1 MSNENNS
8 RPAGRDELDI
18 DRLIRSIRSTEQQPE
33 QPALQRSAQT
43 RQESAPVSGEGETG
57 SVQQTEAPAIHLAQP
72 ERPLTRQ
79 EREDRDPGI
88 QQMRSQ
94 IQSIMAAWGD
104 QPEASAPV
112 SVQAPEPAPRREQ
125 ERTSEWKIP
134 EIVLPP
140 VEEEPNRKTELPKDW
155 QKAPEGEPEEE
166 PRQRRQRPSLNE
178 RLAFLRNRR
187 EERQEAAPPV
197 ETSQPEP
204 EPSEAAGRPEPEQ
217 PRREPE
223 ETDAALSQPEQ
234 AGERERQAFA
244 QGQVITLRL
253 HRSAPEQSPE
263 EHRIFDQ
270 EEDDALEAMLADNAR
285 EFRARQE
292 AEQAAAEKAAAEQ
305 AAERAAAEQAAAE
318 RAAAEKAAA
327 EQTAAEKVAAEQA
340 AAEKAAAEAE
350 TEQPG
355 TAEPEAPLRTE
366 AEAPFQVLTLNL
378 RRPETRTEEE
388 PAPQQIFDQ
397 EREEEL
403 PEEPVL
409 PEQPEAPEEPVLR
422 EQPEAPEEPV
432 LPEQP
437 EAPEEPVLREQPE
450 APEQPVLR
458 EQPEAPEEPVL
469 REQPE
474 APEEPVLPEQPE
486 KSEQS
491 PRQGQTG
498 PAFQVLTLRLN
509 RSADRPE
516 GEKPSHRAVEQEQED
531 EELEAMLA
539 AHAGPAVEKPQM
551 EIVPAELPAQAEEP
565 EQEASPEEPEQTAD
579 GEPSPARPEEEP
591 ETAQTPAEEE
601 QPAENTDTPDAQ
613 PDEETEEDW
622 EEGVADESLLERPD
636 RGPGLVQRLAAL
648 AVGLLQRPKKQ
659 TEPEDA
665 DYEEKT
671 PSQPKRPDKVVE
683 LPQEKSN
690 PLQRK
695 LEEVEE
701 RANDFADSMFQGD
714 SEEAAEEEKLHRKAE
729 RYIPGTDEER
739 EPRRRPKPVKEKKA
753 PVRRAPDTSPKEL
766 SRIFYSSWKSG
777 KGRLPFQLML
787 ALTLILLSAL
797 AGGDLPFVQIPALTE
812 NPKLAGILLTVGL
825 AGACAL
831 GLDTLLEG
839 IFQLF
844 RGRPGLNT
852 LASIG
857 VLLTLADGVWFSV
870 LGREGPLPFCGFAA
884 LSLWSVAWGNCRKKQ
899 GLYLSCQMAAAVSH
913 PQRLTLD
920 QGKWD
925 NKGTF
930 IKETGTTKGFGS
942 QMQEPDGA
950 QQVYRYAAPVMIAAC
965 LIFGILAAVGQR
977 GVGQLVWNWS
987 VIFVLATPLAATL
1000 AYGVPYT
1007 KLVKRLNRSGVILAG
1022 WEGADSMKG
1031 EAGIAITDSDLFP
1044 EGYVQFN
1051 GIKNFGQVS
1060 LEKLTGCTA
1069 SVMREMDTGLAKI
1082 FDDLIRTQGGFYRR
1096 VDDLKAGEGGFSGL
1110 IRGDQVL
1117 VGNADY
1123 MKLMGV
1129 PLQQGYQ
1136 VRNAVFCVINGELQ
1150 GIFALNYSLAHSIQP
1165 ALNALIHGHVNPILA
1180 TRDFNITPTM
1190 LRQRFRLPA
1199 DRMEYP
1205 PMDRRQL
1212 LSAKGQPHN
1221 ETLGALIYR
1230 EGLGACTDAIL
1241 GGRRLRM
1248 VVRLNTI
1255 LAVAASVV
1263 GALLGF
1269 YLTLMGAYHSLS
1281 PLNILFFLV
1290 MWLVPILLVSNGV
1303 DKF

>member
-1 MSNENNS
+1 
-8 RPAGRDELDI
+8 
-18 DRLIRSIRSTEQQPE
+18 
-33 QPALQRSAQT
+33 
-43 RQESAPVSGEGETG
+43 
-57 SVQQTEAPAIHLAQP
+57 
-72 ERPLTRQ
+72 
-79 EREDRDPGI
+79 
-88 QQMRSQ
+88 
-94 IQSIMAAWGD
+94 
-104 QPEASAPV
+104 
-112 SVQAPEPAPRREQ
+112 
-125 ERTSEWKIP
+125 
-134 EIVLPP
+134 
-140 VEEEPNRKTELPKDW
+140 
-155 QKAPEGEPEEE
+155 
-166 PRQRRQRPSLNE
+166 
-178 RLAFLRNRR
+178 
-187 EERQEAAPPV
+187 
-197 ETSQPEP
+197 
-204 EPSEAAGRPEPEQ
+204 
-217 PRREPE
+217 
-223 ETDAALSQPEQ
+223 
-234 AGERERQAFA
+234 
-244 QGQVITLRL
+244 
-253 HRSAPEQSPE
+253 
-263 EHRIFDQ
+263 
-270 EEDDALEAMLADNAR
+270 
-285 EFRARQE
+285 
-292 AEQAAAEKAAAEQ
+292 
-305 AAERAAAEQAAAE
+305 
-318 RAAAEKAAA
+318 
-327 EQTAAEKVAAEQA
+327 
-340 AAEKAAAEAE
+340 
-350 TEQPG
+350 
-355 TAEPEAPLRTE
+355 
-366 AEAPFQVLTLNL
+366 
-378 RRPETRTEEE
+378 
-388 PAPQQIFDQ
+388 
-397 EREEEL
+397 
-403 PEEPVL
+403 
-409 PEQPEAPEEPVLR
+409 
-422 EQPEAPEEPV
+422 
-432 LPEQP
+432 
-437 EAPEEPVLREQPE
+437 
-450 APEQPVLR
+450 
-458 EQPEAPEEPVL
+458 
-469 REQPE
+469 
-474 APEEPVLPEQPE
+474 
-486 KSEQS
+486 
-491 PRQGQTG
+491 
-498 PAFQVLTLRLN
+498 
-509 RSADRPE
+509 
-516 GEKPSHRAVEQEQED
+516 
-531 EELEAMLA
+531 MLA
-539 AHAGPAVEKPQM
+539 AHAGPAVQPSQL
-551 EIVPAELPAQAEEP
+551 EIVQPEPPVQAEEP
-565 EQEASPEEPEQTAD
+565 LTVPEPGAEEPVQPAAEEASPAQ
-579 GEPSPARPEEEP
+579 PEEEP
-591 ETAQTPAEEE
+591 ETVQTPAEEE
-601 QPAENTDTPDAQ
+601 QPAGETDTPDDQ
-613 PDEETEEDW
+613 PDEDW
-622 EEGVADESLLERPD
+622 SEGVADESLLERPD

-659 TEPEDA
+659 NRPEDA
-665 DYEEKT
+665 DYEEET
-671 PSQPKRPDKVVE
+671 PSQPERPDKVVE

-739 EPRRRPKPVKEKKA
+739 EPRRRRPKPDKPKKA

-777 KGRLPFQLML
+777 RSRLPFQLML
-787 ALTLILLSAL
+787 ALVLIALGAL
-797 AGGDLPFVQIPALTE
+797 AGGELPFVQVPTLTE
-812 NPKLAGILLTVGL
+812 TPKLAGILLTAGL

-857 VLLTLADGVWFSV
+857 VLLTLVDGVWFST

-930 IKETGTTKGFGS
+930 IKETGTAKGFGS

-977 GVGQLVWNWS
+977 GAGQLVWNWS

-1007 KLVKRLNRSGVILAG
+1007 RLVRRLNRSGVILAG

-1069 SVMREMDTGLAKI
+1069 SIMREMDTGLAKL

-1096 VDDLKAGEGGFSGL
+1096 VDELKTGEGGFSGL

-1150 GIFALNYSLAHSIQP
+1150 GIFALNYTMAHSIPP
-1165 ALNALIHGHVNPILA
+1165 ALDALIQGHVNPILA

-1190 LRQRFRLPA
+1190 LRQRFRLPT

-1205 PMDRRQL
+1205 PIDRRQL

-1221 ETLGALIYR
+1221 GTLGALIYR

-1241 GGRRLRM
+1241 GGRRLRT

-1281 PLNILFFLV
+1281 PLNILFFLA

>member
-18 DRLIRSIRSTEQQPE
+18 ERLIRSIRSTEQEPE
-33 QPALQRSAQT
+33 QPDLQTSAPA
-43 RQESAPVSGEGETG
+43 RQESAPVPGEDETQ
-57 SVQQTEAPAIHLAQP
+57 SVQPAEEQPIRLAQP
-72 ERPLTRQ
+72 ERPLTCQ
-79 EREDRDPGI
+79 EGEDPETGI

-94 IQSIMAAWGD
+94 IQAVMADWGN
-104 QPEASAPV
+104 QPEEQAPV
-112 SVQAPEPAPRREQ
+112 SIQAPEPVSGREQ
-125 ERTSEWKIP
+125 ERTSDWKISQ
-134 EIVLPP
+134 IVLPP
-140 VEEEPNRKTELPKDW
+140 VEEEDVDW
-155 QKAPEGEPEEE
+155 QAYGPED
-166 PRQRRQRPSLNE
+166 Q
-178 RLAFLRNRR
+178 
-187 EERQEAAPPV
+187 
-197 ETSQPEP
+197 QPEP
-204 EPSEAAGRPEPEQ
+204 EPPQPERHRWFRTGLSSLFRMPKKEKPAPAEREMPMGEPKLLTEAEPAAEPESIQVPETLPEQ
-217 PRREPE
+217 PQWTAESAGE
-223 ETDAALSQPEQ
+223 LSDLYQPEQ
-234 AGERERQAFA
+234 DGERERQAFA

-270 EEDDALEAMLADNAR
+270 EEDAALEAMLADNAR
-285 EFRARQE
+285 AFRERQE
-292 AEQAAAEKAAAEQ
+292 AEQAAAEQ
-305 AAERAAAEQAAAE
+305 AAAEQAAAE
-318 RAAAEKAAA
+318 QAAA
-327 EQTAAEKVAAEQA
+327 EQAAAEQAAAEQAAAEQA
-340 AAEKAAAEAE
+340 AAEKAAAEKAAVEAE
-350 TEQPG
+350 TEQP
-355 TAEPEAPLRTE
+355 E
-366 AEAPFQVLTLNL
+366 V
-378 RRPETRTEEE
+378 
-388 PAPQQIFDQ
+388 
-397 EREEEL
+397 
-403 PEEPVL
+403 
-409 PEQPEAPEEPVLR
+409 PEEPVLR
-422 EQPEAPEEPV
+422 EQPEAREEPV
-432 LPEQP
+432 LPEQA
-437 EAPEEPVLREQPE
+437 EK
-450 APEQPVLR
+450 PEQPP
-458 EQPEAPEEPVL
+458 Q
-469 REQPE
+469 
-474 APEEPVLPEQPE
+474 
-486 KSEQS
+486 
-491 PRQGQTG
+491 QGQTG

-509 RSADRPE
+509 RSTDRPE

-565 EQEASPEEPEQTAD
+565 EQEASPEKLEPTAD

-636 RGPGLVQRLAAL
+636 RGPGLIQRLAAL
-648 AVGLLQRPKKQ
+648 AVGLLQRPKKRAKS
-659 TEPEDA
+659 EDA
-665 DYEEKT
+665 NDAEKT
-671 PSQPKRPDKVVE
+671 PSRPKQPDKVVE

-714 SEEAAEEEKLHRKAE
+714 SEETAEEEKLHRKAE

-787 ALTLILLSAL
+787 ALALILLSAL
-797 AGGDLPFVQIPALTE
+797 AGGDLPLIQVPALTE

-857 VLLTLADGVWFSV
+857 VLLTLADGIWFTA

-950 QQVYRYAAPVMIAAC
+950 QQVYQYAAPVMIAAC

-977 GVGQLVWNWS
+977 GAGQLVWNWS

-1007 KLVKRLNRSGVILAG
+1007 KLAKRLNRSGVILAG

-1082 FDDLIRTQGGFYRR
+1082 FDDLIRIQGGFYRR

-1190 LRQRFRLPA
+1190 LRQRFRLPT

-1205 PMDRRQL
+1205 PVDRRQL

-1221 ETLGALIYR
+1221 GTLGALIYR

>member
-112 SVQAPEPAPRREQ
+112 SVQALEPAPRREQ

-140 VEEEPNRKTELPKDW
+140 VEEEEVDW
-155 QKAPEGEPEEE
+155 QAYGPED
-166 PRQRRQRPSLNE
+166 QK
-178 RLAFLRNRR
+178 
-187 EERQEAAPPV
+187 
-197 ETSQPEP
+197 PEP
-204 EPSEAAGRPEPEQ
+204 EPELPQPGRHRRPRTGLSSLLQMRRKERTAPAERELPLSEPQPLTETEPAAEQESIQVPETPPEQ
-217 PRREPE
+217 SHWAAEPAE
-223 ETDAALSQPEQ
+223 DPDDLPQPEQ

-253 HRSAPEQSPE
+253 HRSAPEQSQE

-270 EEDDALEAMLADNAR
+270 EEDAALEAMLADNAR
-285 EFRARQE
+285 EYRQRQE
-292 AEQAAAEKAAAEQ
+292 
-305 AAERAAAEQAAAE
+305 AERAAAEQAAAE
-318 RAAAEKAAA
+318 QA
-327 EQTAAEKVAAEQA
+327 AAEQA
-340 AAEKAAAEAE
+340 AAEQAAAEQAAAEQAAAEQAAAEAE
-350 TEQPG
+350 TEQ
-355 TAEPEAPLRTE
+355 L
-366 AEAPFQVLTLNL
+366 
-378 RRPETRTEEE
+378 
-388 PAPQQIFDQ
+388 
-397 EREEEL
+397 
-403 PEEPVL
+403 
-409 PEQPEAPEEPVLR
+409 
-422 EQPEAPEEPV
+422 
-432 LPEQP
+432 
-437 EAPEEPVLREQPE
+437 
-450 APEQPVLR
+450 
-458 EQPEAPEEPVL
+458 
-469 REQPE
+469 E

-491 PRQGQTG
+491 LRQGQTE
-498 PAFQVLTLRLN
+498 PAFRVLTLRLN

-551 EIVPAELPAQAEEP
+551 EIVPAEPPAQAEEP
-565 EQEASPEEPEQTAD
+565 EQEASPKEPEQTAD
-579 GEPSPARPEEEP
+579 GEPSPARPEEES

-812 NPKLAGILLTVGL
+812 NPKLTGILLTVGL

>member
-18 DRLIRSIRSTEQQPE
+18 DRLIRSIRSTEPEPE
-33 QPALQRSAQT
+33 QPEPRK
-43 RQESAPVSGEGETG
+43 SAPIRKEPVP
-57 SVQQTEAPAIHLAQP
+57 APKASTAQGAEEEELPLHLAQP

-140 VEEEPNRKTELPKDW
+140 VEEEEMDW
-155 QKAPEGEPEEE
+155 QAYGPED
-166 PRQRRQRPSLNE
+166 QK
-178 RLAFLRNRR
+178 
-187 EERQEAAPPV
+187 
-197 ETSQPEP
+197 PEP
-204 EPSEAAGRPEPEQ
+204 EPELPQPGRHRRPRTGLSSLLQMRRKERTAPAERELPLSEPQPLTETEPAAEPESIQ
-217 PRREPE
+217 VPETPPEQSHWAAEPAE
-223 ETDAALSQPEQ
+223 DPVDLPQPEQ

-253 HRSAPEQSPE
+253 HRSAPEQSQE

-292 AEQAAAEKAAAEQ
+292 AEQAAAEKAAAEK
-305 AAERAAAEQAAAE
+305 AAAEQAAAE
-318 RAAAEKAAA
+318 KAAA
-327 EQTAAEKVAAEQA
+327 ER
-340 AAEKAAAEAE
+340 AAAEAE

-403 PEEPVL
+403 PEEP
-409 PEQPEAPEEPVLR
+409 ALR
-422 EQPEAPEEPV
+422 EQPEAPEEPL
-432 LPEQP
+432 LP
-437 EAPEEPVLREQPE
+437 
-450 APEQPVLR
+450 
-458 EQPEAPEEPVL
+458 
-469 REQPE
+469 EQPE

-491 PRQGQTG
+491 LRQGQTE

-551 EIVPAELPAQAEEP
+551 EIVPAEPPAQAEEP
-565 EQEASPEEPEQTAD
+565 EQEASPKEPEQTAD
-579 GEPSPARPEEEP
+579 GEPSPARPEEES

-812 NPKLAGILLTVGL
+812 NPKLTGILLTVGL

>member
-8 RPAGRDELDI
+8 RPASRDELDI
-18 DRLIRSIRSTEQQPE
+18 DRLIRSIRTAQADSEPE
-33 QPALQRSAQT
+33 QSVFRKPAPSEAEPAAASGGT
-43 RQESAPVSGEGETG
+43 TEETPVL
-57 SVQQTEAPAIHLAQP
+57 HLTQP

-79 EREDRDPGI
+79 EREDRDPNV

-94 IQSIMAAWGD
+94 IQSIMAAWGN
-104 QPEASAPV
+104 QPEEVAPV
-112 SVQAPEPAPRREQ
+112 SVQMPEPVPEQ
-125 ERTSEWKIP
+125 EPEQAADWKIP

-140 VEEEPNRKTELPKDW
+140 VEEEPERKADVPETW
-155 QKAPEGEPEEE
+155 RKAPEEE
-166 PRQRRQRPSLNE
+166 PKRHRPSLNE
-178 RLAFLRNRR
+178 RLAFLRI
-187 EERQEAAPPV
+187 RQEEEPERLKLE
-197 ETSQPEP
+197 ETWRQTPEEVPEP
-204 EPSEAAGRPEPEQ
+204 AEPPENPEKLQ
-217 PRREPE
+217 
-223 ETDAALSQPEQ
+223 QPEQ
-234 AGERERQAFA
+234 SRREAEDARVLTDLTQPDRVREAERQAFA
-244 QGQVITLRL
+244 QGQVVTLRL
-253 HRSAPEQSPE
+253 QRSVPEQAPA

-270 EEDDALEAMLADNAR
+270 EEDAALEAMLEDNAR
-285 EFRARQE
+285 EYRQRQE
-292 AEQAAAEKAAAEQ
+292 AERAAEKRE
-305 AAERAAAEQAAAE
+305 AAERAATEHAAAEQAAAE
-318 RAAAEKAAA
+318 EEAELSTEPAKPEAESQPAAKEEQRFQMLTVSLGHSEARPELGSAQAFDQERAEEPMERPIDLDREPFGLEHDETPESAAAAD
-327 EQTAAEKVAAEQA
+327 
-340 AAEKAAAEAE
+340 
-350 TEQPG
+350 P
-355 TAEPEAPLRTE
+355 EPEETVWNEPEELPAQPEVPVRETWE
-366 AEAPFQVLTLNL
+366 EKTKPSKQSFQVLTLNL
-378 RRPETRTEEE
+378 RHFASKTEG
-388 PAPQQIFDQ
+388 
-397 EREEEL
+397 
-403 PEEPVL
+403 
-409 PEQPEAPEEPVLR
+409 EQD
-422 EQPEAPEEPV
+422 
-432 LPEQP
+432 
-437 EAPEEPVLREQPE
+437 
-450 APEQPVLR
+450 
-458 EQPEAPEEPVL
+458 
-469 REQPE
+469 
-474 APEEPVLPEQPE
+474 
-486 KSEQS
+486 S
-491 PRQGQTG
+491 PR
-498 PAFQVLTLRLN
+498 FF
-509 RSADRPE
+509 D
-516 GEKPSHRAVEQEQED
+516 QEQED

-539 AHAGPAVEKPQM
+539 AHAGPAVQPLPLK
-551 EIVPAELPAQAEEP
+551 IVEAQPSEQPEEEPPLAEGPSEQPEPPVSPENEEPPAEEAEAEIAGAPAP
-565 EQEASPEEPEQTAD
+565 ETQ
-579 GEPSPARPEEEP
+579 PEEEP
-591 ETAQTPAEEE
+591 EAAGASTGGQPEEE
-601 QPAENTDTPDAQ
+601 
-613 PDEETEEDW
+613 PDEEPDEEPEEDW
-622 EEGVADESLLERPD
+622 DEGIADESLLERPD

-648 AVGLLQRPKKQ
+648 AVGLLQRPKRQK
-659 TEPEDA
+659 TPADA
-665 DYEEKT
+665 DYEEKE
-671 PSQPKRPDKVVE
+671 PAQPKRPEKVIE
-683 LPQEKSN
+683 LPQEKTN

-739 EPRRRPKPVKEKKA
+739 EPPRRPKPVREKK
-753 PVRRAPDTSPKEL
+753 PPIRRAPDTSPKEL

-777 KGRLPFQLML
+777 KGRLPFQL
-787 ALTLILLSAL
+787 ILSLVLVAFGAL
-797 AGGDLPFVQIPALTE
+797 AGGELTFIQISELTG
-812 NPKLAGILLTVGL
+812 NPKLAGILLTAGL
-825 AGACAL
+825 MGACAL

-857 VLLTLADGVWFSV
+857 VAMTLVDGVWFST

-884 LSLWSVAWGNCRKKQ
+884 LSLWAVAWGNCRKKQ

-930 IKETGTTKGFGS
+930 IKETGTAKGFGS
-942 QMQEPDGA
+942 QIQEPDGA
-950 QQVYRYAAPVMIAAC
+950 QQVYQYAAPVMIAAC
-965 LIFGILAAVGQR
+965 LIFGILAAVGQG
-977 GVGQLVWNWS
+977 GVQQLVWNWS
-987 VIFVLATPLAATL
+987 VIFVLATPLSATL

-1069 SVMREMDTGLAKI
+1069 SVMREMDVGLAKI

-1150 GIFALNYSLAHSIQP
+1150 GIFALNYTLAHSIQP
-1165 ALNALIHGHVNPILA
+1165 ALNALIRGGVNPILA

-1190 LRQRFRLPA
+1190 LRQRFRLPT

-1221 ETLGALIYR
+1221 GTLGALIYR

-1241 GGRRLRM
+1241 GGRRLRT

>member
-140 VEEEPNRKTELPKDW
+140 VEEEEVDW
-155 QKAPEGEPEEE
+155 QAYGPED
-166 PRQRRQRPSLNE
+166 QK
-178 RLAFLRNRR
+178 
-187 EERQEAAPPV
+187 
-197 ETSQPEP
+197 PEP
-204 EPSEAAGRPEPEQ
+204 EPELPQPGRHRRPRTGLSSLLQMRRKERTAPAERELPLSEPQPLTETEPAAEPESIQ
-217 PRREPE
+217 VPETPPEQSHWAAEPAE
-223 ETDAALSQPEQ
+223 DPVDLPQPEQ

-292 AEQAAAEKAAAEQ
+292 AEQAAAE
-305 AAERAAAEQAAAE
+305 RAAAEQAAAE
-318 RAAAEKAAA
+318 QA
-327 EQTAAEKVAAEQA
+327 AAEQA
-340 AAEKAAAEAE
+340 AAEQAAAEQAAAEQAAAEQAAAEQAAAEQAAAEQAAAEQAAAEAE
-350 TEQPG
+350 T
-355 TAEPEAPLRTE
+355 
-366 AEAPFQVLTLNL
+366 
-378 RRPETRTEEE
+378 
-388 PAPQQIFDQ
+388 
-397 EREEEL
+397 
-403 PEEPVL
+403 
-409 PEQPEAPEEPVLR
+409 
-422 EQPEAPEEPV
+422 
-432 LPEQP
+432 
-437 EAPEEPVLREQPE
+437 
-450 APEQPVLR
+450 
-458 EQPEAPEEPVL
+458 
-469 REQPE
+469 EQPE

-491 PRQGQTG
+491 LRQGQTE

-551 EIVPAELPAQAEEP
+551 EIVPAEPPAQAEEP
-565 EQEASPEEPEQTAD
+565 EQEASPKEPEQTAD
-579 GEPSPARPEEEP
+579 GEPSPARPEEES

-812 NPKLAGILLTVGL
+812 NPKLTGILLTVGL

-1190 LRQRFRLPA
+1190 LRQRFRLPT